1 MSVQDVRGRLTSPAH
16 VGVTLA
22 AICGVAS
29 IAAGATTGALHLTAL
44 VAMLVAAGAVGIVAG
59 FSTSGS
65 V

>member
-22 AICGVAS
+22 VICGVAS
-29 IAAGATTGALHLTAL
+29 IAAGAAGALHLTAL
-44 VAMLVAAGAVGIVAG
+44 VAMPVAAGAVGIVAG